1 LDLTKERL
9 GELKMPL
16 ECNTNDQEPATIEG
30 GGGDPFIQFLKKLV
44 IETVR
49 AYRSN
54 QSTIPVR
61 PVG

>member
-1 LDLTKERL
+1 
-9 GELKMPL
+9 MPL